1 MWYLVEENKSAFL
14 SKAMAPFLVM
24 FVGQAFSLFGSR
36 LVQFALV
43 WHLTELTK
51 SPSVLATA
59 SIAALLPQVFIGPFA
74 GALVDRWNRKTV
86 MMVADSL
93 IALSIL
99 LLAFMFSVDRVEVW
113 HIYAVMMFRA
123 AGGAFQWPAMQAST
137 SMMVQRENL
146 SRVAGLNQSL
156 QGIVAIS
163 APPLG
168 ALLLSVISIEYV
180 LAIDVLTAVF
190 AVGPLIFINVP
201 QPEHTDGVARSVL
214 GDMREGFQWIFQQKG
229 LLVIMLMSLCINM
242 VVTPSFTMLPLLI
255 TEYFKGGA
263 AQLAWVQ
270 SANGLGMIMGGIILG
285 IWGGFESKVN
295 TAFSALFVGG
305 LGILM
310 FSLTPADMLWFGIAS
325 IFVFGFMNSI
335 SNSSFFSV
343 LQALIPHDMQGRV
356 FTLIMSTS
364 VAVSPLGLAIAG
376 PIVERT
382 GLRFWFVISGIVF
395 IIGSLVGFLVP
406 TVRKLEEDWTRQITE
421 EDTSE

>member
-1 MWYLVEENKSAFL
+1 MSDEEPGFL
-14 SKAMAPFLVM
+14 SKALAPFLVL
-24 FVGQAFSLFGSR
+24 FAGQAFSLFGSR

-74 GALVDRWNRKTV
+74 GALVDRWNRKVV

-99 LLAFMFSVDRVEVW
+99 FLAFMFSVGRVEVW

-137 SMMVQRENL
+137 SMMVPRKHL

-156 QGIVAIS
+156 SGLVAVS

-168 ALLLSVISIEYV
+168 ALFLAIMPIEYV
-180 LAIDVLTAVF
+180 LVIDVLTAIF
-190 AVGPLIFINVP
+190 AVGPLVFITVP
-201 QPEHTDGVARSVL
+201 QPEHDAGSARGVL
-214 GDMREGFQWIFQQKG
+214 GDMKEGFQWIFKQKG

-242 VVTPSFTMLPLLI
+242 VTTPTFTMLPLLI
-255 TEYFKGGA
+255 TEFFKGGA
-263 AQLAWVQ
+263 IELAWVQ
-270 SANGLGMIMGGIILG
+270 SANGVGMILGGLILG
-285 IWGGFESKVN
+285 VWGGFKSKIN
-295 TAFSALFVGG
+295 TAFSGLFVASIG
-305 LGILM
+305 LLV
-310 FSLTPADMLWFGIAS
+310 FSRTPADMLWIGVAS
-325 IFVFGFMNSI
+325 MFVFGFMNSI
-335 SNSSFFSV
+335 ANSTFFSV
-343 LQALIPHDMQGRV
+343 LQALIPHEMQGRV

-364 VAVSPLGLAIAG
+364 VAVSPIGLAIAG
-376 PIVERT
+376 PIVELT

-395 IIGSLVGFLVP
+395 LLGSLVGFTVP
-406 TVRKLEEDWTRQITE
+406 IVRTLEEEWERQLAE
-421 EDTSE
+421 KEAAE